1 MKFSKSTNLVLLAA
15 CSGALFFSLPE
26 QPSDSQ
32 VPAFPTQTVVSAKST
47 AKSQKI
53 TQTDVT
59 ADQAIKAFQDEHP
72 KSDVTALTLE
82 KKQGKYSYEVEG
94 LSNSEEH
101 ELKVSAQNKKVS
113 DKGTETLDQVEQ
125 KGVKRQEEKL
135 NTKDLLTVKQ
145 AVKKAQEKVKSGNV
159 IEVSLD
165 KELGITYWQVE
176 FEQSDKEIS
185 VNINANNGKFLSKE
199 TSELDD

>member
-26 QPSDSQ
+26 QPGDSQ
-32 VPAFPTQTVVSAKST
+32 VPTLPTQTVVSAKST
-47 AKSQKI
+47 AKTQKV

-59 ADQAIKAFQDEHP
+59 ADQAIKVFQDEHP

-82 KKQGKYSYEVEG
+82 KKQGKYFYEVEG

-101 ELKVSAQNKKVS
+101 ELKVDAQNKKIS
-113 DKGTETLDQVEQ
+113 AKETETLDKVEQ
-125 KGVKRQEEKL
+125 KGVKRQEEKI
-135 NTKDLLTVKQ
+135 NTKDLLTIKQ

-159 IEVSLD
+159 TEVSLD
-165 KELGITYWQVE
+165 NKLGITYWKVE
-176 FEQSDKEIS
+176 FEQSDKEVS

>member
-32 VPAFPTQTVVSAKST
+32 VPALSTQTVVSAKST

-59 ADQAIKAFQDEHP
+59 ADQAIKVFQDEHP

-185 VNINANNGKFLSKE
+185 VNINTNNGKFLSKE